1 MPTQLQFWKFESIG
15 VPYQEVYI
23 FNQTL
28 HTLSRFHIFKT
39 QTGASIK
46 INVNDVEEGFWV
58 FMAFFLKDWMK
69 LLHQFG
75 LDTLMNSS
83 YASISVKFYSCLLF
97 LEMVTLPK
105 SPLPSSTA
113 SSIDMEIDTDYL
125 KTAKKGGGH
134 KGQS

>member
-83 YASISVKFYSCLLF
+83 YASISVKFCSCLLF

-105 SPLPSSTA
+105 SPRPSSTA
-113 SSIDMEIDTDYL
+113 SSIDIEIDTDYL

>member
-15 VPYQEVYI
+15 VPYQEVYK

-83 YASISVKFYSCLLF
+83 YASISVKFCSCLLF

-105 SPLPSSTA
+105 SPRPSSTA
-113 SSIDMEIDTDYL
+113 SSIDIEIDTDYL

>member
-1 MPTQLQFWKFESIG
+1 MPTQLQFWKFEIIG

-28 HTLSRFHIFKT
+28 PTLSRFHIFKT

-97 LEMVTLPK
+97 LEMITLLK
-105 SPLPSSTA
+105 SPHPSSTA
-113 SSIDMEIDTDYL
+113 SSIDIEIDTDYL

>member
-1 MPTQLQFWKFESIG
+1 
-15 VPYQEVYI
+15 
-23 FNQTL
+23 
-28 HTLSRFHIFKT
+28 
-39 QTGASIK
+39 
-46 INVNDVEEGFWV
+46 
-58 FMAFFLKDWMK
+58 MAFFLKDWMK

-83 YASISVKFYSCLLF
+83 YASISVKFYSCLPF

-105 SPLPSSTA
+105 SPRPSSTA
-113 SSIDMEIDTDYL
+113 SSIDIEIDTDYL